1 MDAQLHLITTEDRA
15 GWRLDRQTVEVGRRG
30 IALAR
35 AALRDARSH
44 GPTADH
50 RAEPADQAPAA

>member
-35 AALRDARSH
+35 AALRDARTPRPADDDH
-44 GPTADH
+44 ADH
-50 RAEPADQAPAA
+50 APAA